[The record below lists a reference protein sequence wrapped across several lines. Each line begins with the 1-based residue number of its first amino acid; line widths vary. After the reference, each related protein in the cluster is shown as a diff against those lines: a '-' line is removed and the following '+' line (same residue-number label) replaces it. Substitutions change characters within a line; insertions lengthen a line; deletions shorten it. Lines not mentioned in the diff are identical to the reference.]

1 MGIIRNASNRLIR
14 GRVGDTTY
22 YVSLERQIAR
32 QALNSSNYGE
42 SARRSEAQQSRRVK
56 WSNLVNF
63 YKLSKGWMPMAFESK
78 KKGQSDYNRFMSIN
92 LNASRVALT
101 RDEALQGAVVVEPF
115 VITQGSIPSVDITK
129 SGSVWRTSIKLGNL
143 AITEATTNAQFTAAV
158 TANNMGIRKGMQLSF
173 VSYQQLTTSAGI
185 PQCTCGFY
193 EITLSDTDTTPVRE
207 YLPDFCSQVVN
218 GNLGTSDNI
227 SVGCF
232 AYILSEVVAGQIRVS
247 SQSLI
252 NNNEAN
258 ITAYSSEQQRELA
271 INSYGVDGEVVLSP
285 ISLNKQEPIEQPMSI
300 TRYVCAYD
308 GKTYLPGDRSIM
320 AGNMFKNNG
329 GTLYLSGVADLDYV
343 GGYVTLYET
352 DIELQLQN
360 GYLTKTGNT
369 IDLLPNVV
377 STSPQ
382 LSNYVKSIVITLE
395 GNIQLEIPFESPI
408 DIHD

>member
-92 LNASRVALT
+92 LNTSRVALT

-115 VITQGSIPSVDITK
+115 VITQGSIPSIDITK
-129 SGSVWRTSIKLGNL
+129 SGSVWRTSLKLGNL
-143 AITEATTNAQFTAAV
+143 AITAATTNAEFTAAI
-158 TANNMGIRKGMQLSF
+158 TANNMGVRKGMQLSF
-173 VSYQQLTTSAGI
+173 VSYQQLTTAAGI

-193 EITLSDTDTTPVRE
+193 EITLDDTDQTPVRQF
-207 YLPDFCSQVVN
+207 LPDFCSSVVN
-218 GNLGTSDNI
+218 GNLGTSNDI

-252 NNNEAN
+252 NNNESL
-258 ITAYSSEQQRELA
+258 IQAYSGAQQRELA

-285 ISLNKQEPIEQPMSI
+285 ISRVEQEAIAQPISINKISYNEGYAQALPGEYLGTAGDTIMQTGFALHCSGLE
-300 TRYVCAYD
+300 
-308 GKTYLPGDRSIM
+308 GKTITGVQVRTWTNDTIRPADISRVKVS
-320 AGNMFKNNG
+320 NNRIDVQSGAIEG
-329 GTLYLSGVADLDYV
+329 GSWVSGVVRDIV
-343 GGYVTLYET
+343 VTLQ
-352 DIELQLQN
+352 DAA
-360 GYLTKTGNT
+360 
-369 IDLLPNVV
+369 
-377 STSPQ
+377 
-382 LSNYVKSIVITLE
+382 SISISFADAE
-395 GNIQLEIPFESPI
+395 QHG
-408 DIHD
+408 

>member
-92 LNASRVALT
+92 LNTSRVALT

-193 EITLSDTDTTPVRE
+193 EITLSDTDATPVRV

-252 NNNEAN
+252 NNNAAN
-258 ITAYSSEQQRELA
+258 ITAYASVQQLERA

-285 ISLNKQEPIEQPMSI
+285 ISLNKQEPIEQPLSI
-300 TRYVCAYD
+300 IKYVNNYGPTTYIAGDVSKTAGEMFYED
-308 GKTYLPGDRSIM
+308 GGK
-320 AGNMFKNNG
+320 
-329 GTLYLSGVADLDYV
+329 LYLSGAADLEYI
-343 GGYVTLYET
+343 GAYITLYGS
-352 DIELQLQN
+352 DVELQILPAKV
-360 GYLTKTGNT
+360 TKSG
-369 IDLLPNVV
+369 NVV
-377 STSPQ
+377 TFMQGCIQSGAE
-382 LSNYVKSIVITLE
+382 LSNKVKSIMVTL
-395 GNIQLEIPFESPI
+395 GGGSQLEIPFAEFE
-408 DIHD
+408 IHE